1 MNVERKNAKDD
12 LRLYIP
18 EVIGMLKREGK
29 FPAMHVY
36 ACTLRS
42 YEKFCAEERHPKNTT
57 ASLSMQEI
65 FTPER
70 LKEYED
76 WLGWTTVQ
84 SEHDLH
90 LYAYIAGG
98 IQSLDVTGY
107 RGVQS
112 GAVQGCLYESG
123 VAYQAGADGRADGA
137 TQEYGL

>member
-1 MNVERKNAKDD
+1 
-12 LRLYIP
+12 
-18 EVIGMLKREGK
+18 MLKREGK

-42 YEKFCAEERHPKNTT
+42 YEKFCAEERHPKNIT

-76 WLGWTTVQ
+76 WLAGQQ
-84 SEHDLH
+84 SSPNTISTYMRTLQAVAQ
-90 LYAYIAGG
+90 LAGCHRA
-98 IQSLDVTGY
+98 Q
-107 RGVQS
+107 RGTQS

-123 VAYQAGADGRADGA
+123 VAY
-137 TQEYGL
+137 

>member
-76 WLGWTTVQ
+76 WLAGQQ
-84 SEHDLH
+84 SSPNTISTYMRTL
-90 LYAYIAGG
+90 
-98 IQSLDVTGY
+98 Q
-107 RGVQS
+107 
-112 GAVQGCLYESG
+112 AVYNQI
-123 VAYQAGADGRADGA
+123 GRAHV
-137 TQEYGL
+137 

>member
-42 YEKFCAEERHPKNTT
+42 YEKFCAEERHPKNIT

-76 WLGWTTVQ
+76 WLVDNSPVRTRSPLTCVRCRR
-84 SEHDLH
+84 
-90 LYAYIAGG
+90 YTIAG
-98 IQSLDVTGY
+98 
-107 RGVQS
+107 
-112 GAVQGCLYESG
+112 CH
-123 VAYQAGADGRADGA
+123 RA
-137 TQEYGL
+137 

>member
-70 LKEYED
+70 LKEYQEV
-76 WLGWTTVQ
+76 LSQ
-84 SEHDLH
+84 F
-90 LYAYIAGG
+90 G

>member
-12 LRLYIP
+12 LRLYMP

-42 YEKFCAEERHPKNTT
+42 YEKFCAEERYPKNTT

-76 WLGWTTVQ
+76 WLDNSPVRTRSPLTCVRCRR
-84 SEHDLH
+84 
-90 LYAYIAGG
+90 YTIAG
-98 IQSLDVTGY
+98 
-107 RGVQS
+107 
-112 GAVQGCLYESG
+112 CH
-123 VAYQAGADGRADGA
+123 RA
-137 TQEYGL
+137 

>member
-12 LRLYIP
+12 LRLYMP

-42 YEKFCAEERHPKNTT
+42 YEKFCAEERYPKNTT

-76 WLGWTTVQ
+76 WLGGGGGARENGGLDNSPVRTRSPLTCVRCRR
-84 SEHDLH
+84 
-90 LYAYIAGG
+90 YTIAG
-98 IQSLDVTGY
+98 
-107 RGVQS
+107 
-112 GAVQGCLYESG
+112 CH
-123 VAYQAGADGRADGA
+123 RA
-137 TQEYGL
+137 

>member
-12 LRLYIP
+12 LRLYMP

-42 YEKFCAEERHPKNTT
+42 YEKFCAEERYPKNTT

-76 WLGWTTVQ
+76 WLAGQQ
-84 SEHDLH
+84 SSP
-90 LYAYIAGG
+90 YVAGG
-98 IQSLDVTGY
+98 IQSLDVTGH

-123 VAYQAGADGRADGA
+123 VAYQEGADGRADGA
-137 TQEYGL
+137 AQEYRL